1 MHFGCCPPAKEFN
14 MRVIKKT
21 ALVNFWTTHPDAKA
35 PLLNWYSITSKS
47 HFSDFNDLRLAFRQ
61 VDYVEGKY
69 VFNAGSHR
77 LIVAIHFNTQKI
89 FIRHVLTHV
98 EYDYGKWKKT

>member
-1 MHFGCCPPAKEFN
+1 
-14 MRVIKKT
+14 MRVIKKL
-21 ALVNFWTTHPDAKA
+21 ALVNFWEIHSDAKA
-35 PLLNWYSITSKS
+35 SLTSWHSTISKS
-47 HFSDFNDLRLAFRQ
+47 DFSDFNDLRKAFRQ

-77 LIVAIHFNTQKI
+77 LIAAIHFNTQKV

-98 EYDYGKWKKT
+98 EYDRGKWKKT